1 MKRNNQLTYTLDF
14 ATIGLKDISRVGGK
28 NASLGELF
36 NALKTQGV
44 GVIDGFATTADA
56 YRALL
61 AQGQLEYELRS
72 LLSDFEPEDFE
83 ELRRRGHAARVAVL
97 DMPLPQE
104 LRSAIIIAH
113 ERLCDRLGYEPA
125 LAVRSSATAEDL
137 PEASFAGAAETFLN
151 VRGREALLRAVR
163 QCFASLFT
171 DRAISYRARL
181 GYDQLKVAISVG
193 VQPMVRSDKAS
204 SGVIF
209 TLDTE
214 SGFRDVVLISSAYGL
229 GEYVVQGVVTP
240 DEWLV
245 FKPTLKTGYR
255 PIVGR
260 KLGTKEVRLVYGD
273 GSRTTRSEAT
283 PLTERGKFSLADDE
297 VLKLARWAC
306 LIEEHYSKQA
316 GHPQPMDIEWAK
328 DGVSGELFVIQA
340 RPETVHSAKARD
352 AVAQIYQITG
362 EHGAALITGQAVGQK
377 IGAGRVRIVH
387 GAEEIQ
393 NVKAGDVL
401 VARLTDP
408 DWEPVMRRVA
418 AIVTDQGGRT
428 AHAAIVSREF
438 GIPCIVGSGNATEVL
453 REGDEVTVSCCE
465 GPEGKVYAGRIPFS
479 VENVAAAAI
488 PRTRTQVMLTVGDPA
503 GSFQTSFIPND
514 GVGLA
519 RTEFIITNHIGIHPM
534 ALARYPKLK
543 DAQVIQEIASRI
555 GDEDPREFFI
565 RRFSEGVARIAA
577 AFYPK
582 PVIVRTSDFK
592 TNEYARLL
600 GGSEF
605 EPEEENPM
613 LGFRGASRYY
623 DERYADGFALECAA
637 LLRVRK
643 EMGLTNVKIMIP
655 FCRTVAE
662 AKRVIEMMA
671 QHELKQQEDGLE
683 IYAMCELPS
692 NVVRADEFLKVF
704 DGYSIGSNDLTQ
716 LILGIDRDSGTVSHL
731 FDENDRAVLGMIAQV
746 IDEAHR
752 AGKPIGLC
760 GQAPSDFPE
769 FARWLVERGITSI
782 SLNPDVAIQ
791 THLIIADEENL
802 LYAGEPLKSQ
812 SPEADIP
819 KLIND
824 GLASLQSSAG
834 RHAPVQSS

>member
-1 MKRNNQLTYTLDF
+1 LWLEQQVGMSFALGFGVMRTSTKLTYTLNF
-14 ATIGLKDISRVGGK
+14 AEIGLKDISRVGGK

-36 NALKTQGV
+36 NSLRPKGV
-44 GVIDGFATTADA
+44 GVLDGFATTADA
-56 YRALL
+56 YRSMLAL
-61 AQGQLEYELRS
+61 GELEYELRS
-72 LLSDFEPEDFE
+72 LLSDFDYEDVE

-97 DMPLPQE
+97 DMPLPKE
-104 LRSAIIIAH
+104 LRTAIITAY
-113 ERLCDRLGYEPA
+113 EQLCDRLGHEPE

-151 VRGREALLRAVR
+151 IRGREALLRAVH

-214 SGFRDVVLISSAYGL
+214 SGFRDVVLINSAYGL

-245 FKPTLKTGYR
+245 FKPALNTGHR
-255 PIVGR
+255 PIIGR
-260 KLGTKEVRLVYGD
+260 RLGTKEVRLVYGD

-283 PLTERGKFSLADDE
+283 PSEDRTKFSLTDDE
-297 VLKLARWAC
+297 VLKLATWAC
-306 LIEEHYSKQA
+306 LIEEYYSKQA

-328 DGVSGELFVIQA
+328 DGVTGELFIVQA
-340 RPETVHSAKARD
+340 RPETVHSAKTREL
-352 AVAQIYQITG
+352 VAEIYHLDS
-362 EHGAALITGQAVGQK
+362 EHGPPVVTGQAVGEK
-377 IGAGRVRIVH
+377 IGVGRVRIVREA
-387 GAEEIQ
+387 AELQKVE
-393 NVKAGDVL
+393 AGDVL

-438 GIPCIVGSGNATEVL
+438 GIPCIVGTGNATEVL
-453 REGDEVTVSCCE
+453 RDGDEVTVACSE
-465 GPEGKVYAGRIPFS
+465 GPEGRVYAGRIGFTLEK
-479 VENVAAAAI
+479 VVAQSI
-488 PRTRTQVMLTVGDPA
+488 PQTRTQIMLTLGDPFRA
-503 GSFQTSFIPND
+503 FQMSFIPND

-519 RTEFIITNHIGIHPM
+519 RTEFIVTNHIGIHPM
-534 ALARYPKLK
+534 ALARYPNLK
-543 DAQVIQEIASRI
+543 DNKAIKEIASRI
-555 GDEDPREFFI
+555 GDEEPREFFV

-600 GGSEF
+600 GGGEF
-605 EPEEENPM
+605 EPKEENPM

-623 DERYADGFALECAA
+623 DPRYADGFALECAA
-637 LLRVRK
+637 LLRVRQ

-655 FCRTVAE
+655 FCRTIAE
-662 AKRVIEMMA
+662 AKRVIEVMA
-671 QHELKQQEDGLE
+671 EHGLKQGDDGLE
-683 IYAMCELPS
+683 VYAMCELPS
-692 NVVRADEFLKVF
+692 NVARADEFLRVF

-731 FDENDRAVLGMIAQV
+731 FDENDRAVLSLIAEV
-746 IDEAHR
+746 IAEAHR
-752 AGKPIGLC
+752 ANKPIGIC

-769 FARWLVERGITSI
+769 FARWLVQQGITSI
-782 SLNPDVAIQ
+782 SLNPDVAIK
-791 THLIIADEENL
+791 TKLVIAAEEHL
-802 LYAGEPLKSQ
+802 LYAVQPLIS
-812 SPEADIP
+812 EVTE
-819 KLIND
+819 LTT
-824 GLASLQSSAG
+824 
-834 RHAPVQSS
+834 R

>member
-1 MKRNNQLTYTLDF
+1 MRTVKNLVYTLDF
-14 ATIGLKDISRVGGK
+14 SEIGLKDVGQVGGK

-36 NALKTQGV
+36 NSLKPKGV

-61 AQGQLEYELRS
+61 AEGQLEYEVRS
-72 LLSDFEPEDFE
+72 LVSDFDHEDVE
-83 ELRRRGHAARVAVL
+83 ELRRRGHAARVAIL
-97 DMPLPQE
+97 DKPLPKE
-104 LRSAIIIAH
+104 LRNAVITAY
-113 ERLCDRLGYEPA
+113 EQLCQRLGHEPE

-137 PEASFAGAAETFLN
+137 PEASFAGTAETFLN
-151 VRGREALLRAVR
+151 VRGRAALLRAVH

-181 GYDQLKVAISVG
+181 GYDHLKVAISVG

-214 SGFRDVVLISSAYGL
+214 SGFRDVLLISSSYGL

-245 FKPTLKTGYR
+245 FKPTLKSGHR

-260 KLGTKEVRLVYGD
+260 RLGSKEVRLVHGD
-273 GSRTTRSEAT
+273 GSRTTRSEPT
-283 PLTERGKFSLADDE
+283 PDQERKRYSLTDDE
-297 VLKLARWAC
+297 VLKLARWSC
-306 LIEEHYSKQA
+306 VIEEHYSAQA

-328 DGVSGELFVIQA
+328 DGVTGELFVVQA
-340 RPETVHSAKARD
+340 RPETVHSSKAIQ
-352 AVAQIYQITG
+352 ASAEIYRLKG
-362 EHGAALITGQAVGQK
+362 EHGSPLVTGQAVGER
-377 IGAGRVRIVH
+377 IGAGRVRVVREA
-387 GAEEIQ
+387 AELQE
-393 NVKAGDVL
+393 VKAGEVL

-453 REGDEVTVSCCE
+453 RNGDEITVACSE
-465 GPEGKVYAGRIPFS
+465 GPEGHVYAGRVAFG
-479 VENVAAAAI
+479 VEKIAAAAV
-488 PRTRTQVMLTVGDPA
+488 PRTRTQVMLTIGDPA
-503 GSFQTSFIPND
+503 RAFKTSFIPND

-519 RTEFIITNHIGIHPM
+519 RTEFIVMNHIGIHPM
-534 ALARYPKLK
+534 ALARYPKLNE
-543 DAQVIQEIASRI
+543 ASVVQQIAGRI
-555 GDEDPREFFI
+555 GEEEPREFFI

-592 TNEYARLL
+592 TNEYVRLL
-600 GGSEF
+600 GGKEF

-623 DERYADGFALECAA
+623 DPRYADGFALECAA
-637 LLRVRK
+637 LLRARK
-643 EMGLTNVKIMIP
+643 EMGLTNIKIMIP
-655 FCRTVAE
+655 FVRTVDE
-662 AKRVIEMMA
+662 GKRVIEVMS
-671 QHELKQQEDGLE
+671 QYGLKQDDGLE
-683 IYAMCELPS
+683 IYAMCELPA
-692 NVVRADEFLKVF
+692 NVARAEEFLRVF

-716 LILGIDRDSGTVSHL
+716 LVLGIDRDSGTVSHL
-731 FDENDRAVLGMIAQV
+731 FDENDRAVLSMIADV
-746 IDEAHR
+746 IAEAQR
-752 AGKPIGLC
+752 VGKPIGIC
-760 GQAPSDFPE
+760 GQAPSDFSE
-769 FARWLVERGITSI
+769 FARWLVEEGVTSI
-782 SLNPDVAIQ
+782 SLNPDTAIR
-791 THLIIADEENL
+791 TALVIADEERKL
-802 LYAGEPLKSQ
+802 LKQ
-812 SPEADIP
+812 Q
-819 KLIND
+819 
-824 GLASLQSSAG
+824 ASA
-834 RHAPVQSS
+834 A